1 MWSQRRKRSPRRGLQ
16 TTGGVYSGRGRL
28 ENKRSVSTS
37 TAGPN
42 LFFACKIARFR
53 QPHEISDTILMAGKR
68 RKHPD
73 ALAFRR
79 AGRYR
84 PLVIAEGERPV
95 LPCPEGVVAKAKEAW
110 EQLWRSPLRRAYEDS
125 DLPALHRW
133 LWWYDQWLR
142 TAEQISQ
149 TGPTRRGARGDVV
162 LRSSTRY
169 LRLCEAGLQSLEEA
183 LGMTP
188 LSRM

>member
-1 MWSQRRKRSPRRGLQ
+1 
-16 TTGGVYSGRGRL
+16 
-28 ENKRSVSTS
+28 
-37 TAGPN
+37 
-42 LFFACKIARFR
+42 
-53 QPHEISDTILMAGKR
+53 MAGKR

-169 LRLCEAGLQSLEEA
+169 LRLCEAALQSLEEA

-188 LSRM
+188 LSRMRLGISYSDGPSAVELLRTPGEPQQLVREGDGHEEIFGAFA